1 MERNP
6 RTPRIALVVGG
17 CFKAIAQH
25 PSLVDAHRVIYIDAY
40 SETDDISSTPEVV
53 PIDLARDET
62 VRSLC
67 AAFDPANGPHPLRL
81 QHGSHLDRVITIMGC
96 KSVDLAKGLGQ
107 VPAVAYLA
115 WRARLEQGLAHTFR
129 AMIDDLTVR
138 AGGQLARIEIDVFHS
153 NAGAT
158 GRGIANA
165 VVQEICDLFQGR
177 TVSVTHYVVGR
188 MSFTGLGA
196 HVHDNAPLGVL
207 EDIAFQRQ
215 PPTQAKTV
223 HRWLGVELP
232 PVGNDV
238 VLRSSLAALWAQA
251 ITAPKTRELLE
262 RPQAN
267 RSAADEWGSFTLV
280 RSGWFRSTMD
290 EDDVVAGAGQHVLRE
305 CERLLASGPM
315 APALT
320 VVCDGAATPAEE
332 LVQGYPAD
340 LHKASLE
347 ALQGVT
353 TADALAARVREG
365 IRPPLPQV
373 RFRLPDGSE
382 VSAGALLRA
391 SGSPTLSQL
400 VAELQ
405 QARAVRNAV
414 ALACEEETQ
423 VLAEQGE
430 LDRSVRRAGRNLQR
444 AISLLCPRSLDEH
457 LRALWQPPARRR
469 LTFLNAAA
477 AYRKVATERAMHEAR
492 LQALEALRDR
502 ADDLIRTIEEPLH
515 VVRRAVERLLSQLPP
530 PVDGRAVRYRALDEE
545 TPERQSAFEALLR
558 ASRTDNRDRL
568 YQALR
573 DMARGVTLAGLASI
587 LRLGPDADALAVVS
601 RLDGEAEEQGPFWGG
616 MPRTEAEIDQRIR
629 VLPPVDGEVLR
640 ALQQARDEVGSN
652 IQLVCAESMAGG
664 IGVVT
669 IDTYLVKRWADL
681 LPPEYQQDLL
691 ATLSDPNAVA
701 LAHVPGSRLYTDGV
715 FEALRFEPR
724 PEVKELLGLAERQ
737 PRPEHGQPAEVA

>member
-40 SETDDISSTPEVV
+40 SETDDIPSTPEVV

-67 AAFDPANGPHPLRL
+67 ASFASNGAHRLRL
-81 QHGSHLDRVITIMGC
+81 EHGAHLDRVITIMGC

-138 AGGQLARIEIDVFHS
+138 AGGQLARIEIDVFNS

-165 VVQEICDLFQGR
+165 VVQQICELFQGR

-251 ITAPKTRELLE
+251 ITASRTRELLD

-267 RSAADEWGSFTLV
+267 RSAADEWGGFTLV

-290 EDDVVAGAGQHVLRE
+290 EDDVVAGAGQHVLAE
-305 CERLLASGPM
+305 CEQLLGTAPTV
-315 APALT
+315 PALAA
-320 VVCDGAATPAEE
+320 VCHGPILPPEE
-332 LVQGYPAD
+332 MVQGYPAD

-353 TADALAARVREG
+353 TADALAARVREA
-365 IRPPLPQV
+365 IRPPLPEV

-382 VSAGALLRA
+382 VPASTVLRA
-391 SGSPTLSQL
+391 SGSPALAQL

-405 QARAVRNAV
+405 QARAARNAV
-414 ALACEEETQ
+414 AMACEEEAR
-423 VLAEQGE
+423 VLALHGE
-430 LDRSVRRAGRNLQR
+430 LDRAVQRSARNLQR
-444 AISLLCPRSLDEH
+444 SISLLCPRTLDEH

-469 LTFLNAAA
+469 LAFLNAAA
-477 AYRKVATERAMHEAR
+477 AYRKLATERALHEAR
-492 LQALEALRDR
+492 LQALEAIRDR
-502 ADDLIRTIEEPLH
+502 ADDLIRSIEEPFR

-530 PVDGRAVRYRALDEE
+530 PADGRMVRYRALDEQVS
-545 TPERQSAFEALLR
+545 ERQTAFEALLR
-558 ASRTDNRDRL
+558 AARTDNRERL

-573 DMARGVTLAGLASI
+573 EMARGVTLAGLASI

-601 RLDGEAEEQGPFWGG
+601 RLDGEPEEQGPFWGG

-629 VLPPVDGEVLR
+629 VLPPLDGDVLR
-640 ALQQARDEVGSN
+640 ALQQAKDEVGSD

-691 ATLSDPNAVA
+691 ATLADPDAVA
-701 LAHVPGSRLYTDGV
+701 LAHVPGNRLYTDGV
-715 FEALRFEPR
+715 FEALRFEPS
-724 PEVKELLGLAERQ
+724 PEVRELLGLPVPPAVPGRG
-737 PRPEHGQPAEVA
+737 RAAEVE